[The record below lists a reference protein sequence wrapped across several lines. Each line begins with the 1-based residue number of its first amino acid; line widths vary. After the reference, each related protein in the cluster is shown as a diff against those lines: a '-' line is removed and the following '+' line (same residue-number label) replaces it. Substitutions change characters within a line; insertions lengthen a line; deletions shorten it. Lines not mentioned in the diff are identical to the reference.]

1 LRVAD
6 CLQPAAIV
14 RLGQLLEG
22 VEIVGVDGGG
32 AAPLDLEV
40 GEVRDDS
47 RAIVRG
53 DLFVATRGQTVDGHD
68 YLGAAGERGAVAA
81 VVDADAAQG
90 FAGMRVRVRSSSTAL
105 ALIAANRWGRPA
117 DALTMIAVTG
127 TNGKTTTTFLVE
139 ALARAAG
146 GVPGVLGTV
155 TYRWREVVREAPF
168 TTPTPLVLHATLAEM
183 RDAGVTHVAMEA
195 SSHALAL
202 GRLDGVRF
210 RVAAFTNLTQDHL
223 DFHGTMQAYA
233 ESKAK
238 LFREHLTSDGVGV
251 VNMDNE
257 WGAFMLQEVRGRALA
272 VATSGVPD
280 ILLMRGKQTVDGID
294 AEFMTPIGAVRVRSP
309 LIGAFNLEN
318 LAVGVGI
325 GVGLGLPAEV
335 IARGLGSVRGV
346 PGRVER
352 VPNERGFGVFVDY
365 AHTPDALERVMAALR
380 PLARGRLI
388 VVFGCGGDRDKSKRP
403 KMGRAV
409 ARDAE
414 LPIVTSDN
422 PRTEDPR
429 AIVDMILDGVRE
441 VRSDGFV
448 VELDRRRAIGAA
460 VEAARPGDI
469 VLIAGKG
476 HEDYQIVGTQKHHF
490 DDREE
495 AAAALAKLAN
505 LPANGQS

>member
-1 LRVAD
+1 MRLRE
-6 CLQPAAIV
+6 
-14 RLGQLLEG
+14 LLEG
-22 VEIVGVDGGG
+22 VEVAGVDGGG
-32 AAPLDLEV
+32 AAALDLEI
-40 GEVRDDS
+40 GDVRDDS
-47 RAIVRG
+47 RAVARG

-68 YLGAAGERGAVAA
+68 FLGAAAARGAVAA

-90 FAGMRVRVRSSSTAL
+90 FPGVRVRVQGATRAL

-117 DALTMIAVTG
+117 DAMTMIAVTG

-139 ALARAAG
+139 GLVRAAG
-146 GVPGVLGTV
+146 GAPGVIGTV
-155 TYRWREVVREAPF
+155 QYRFGTKQYQAPF

-183 RDAGVTHVAMEA
+183 RDAGVTHVAMET
-195 SSHALAL
+195 SSHALEL
-202 GRLDGVRF
+202 GRLDGVRY

-233 ESKAK
+233 ESKAR
-238 LFREHLTSDGVGV
+238 LFREHLTRDGVGV
-251 VNMDNE
+251 INMDNE

-272 VATSGVPD
+272 VATSGVPE
-280 ILLMRGKQTVDGID
+280 ILVMGSTQTVDGID
-294 AEFMTPIGAVRVRSP
+294 AQLMTPIGAVRVRSP

-318 LAVGVGI
+318 LAVAVGI
-325 GVGLGLPAEV
+325 GVGLGLDAET
-335 IARGLGSVRGV
+335 IARGLGGVRGV
-346 PGRVER
+346 PGRLER
-352 VPNERGFGVFVDY
+352 VDHDRGFGVFVDY

-380 PLARGRLI
+380 PLTRGRLI
-388 VVFGCGGDRDKSKRP
+388 VVFGCGGDRDKTKRP

-409 ARDAE
+409 ARDAD

-441 VRSDGFV
+441 VRQEGFL
-448 VELDRRRAIGAA
+448 VEVDRRQAIAAA
-460 VEAARPGDI
+460 VAAARPGDV

-476 HEDYQIVGTQKHHF
+476 HEDYQIVGKEKHHF

-495 AAAALAKLAN
+495 ARAALAKLAN
-505 LPANGQS
+505 RPANGQS

>member
-1 LRVAD
+1 
-6 CLQPAAIV
+6 
-14 RLGQLLEG
+14 
-22 VEIVGVDGGG
+22 
-32 AAPLDLEV
+32 
-40 GEVRDDS
+40 
-47 RAIVRG
+47 
-53 DLFVATRGQTVDGHD
+53 
-68 YLGAAGERGAVAA
+68 
-81 VVDADAAQG
+81 
-90 FAGMRVRVRSSSTAL
+90 
-105 ALIAANRWGRPA
+105 
-117 DALTMIAVTG
+117 
-127 TNGKTTTTFLVE
+127 
-139 ALARAAG
+139 
-146 GVPGVLGTV
+146 
-155 TYRWREVVREAPF
+155 
-168 TTPTPLVLHATLAEM
+168 TLAEM
-183 RDAGVTHVAMEA
+183 RANGVTHVAMEA
-195 SSHALAL
+195 SSHALEL

-223 DFHGTMQAYA
+223 DFHGTMQEYA

-238 LFREHLTSDGVGV
+238 LFREHLTRDGVGV
-251 VNMDNE
+251 VNMDTE

-325 GVGLGLPAEV
+325 GVGLGLSGDV

-352 VPNERGFGVFVDY
+352 VDNERGFGVFVDY

-409 ARDAE
+409 ARDAD

-441 VRSDGFV
+441 VRADGFV

-460 VEAARPGDI
+460 IEAARPGAI

-476 HEDYQIVGTQKHHF
+476 HEDYQIVGKEKHHF

-505 LPANGQS
+505 RPANGQS

>member
-1 LRVAD
+1 MTMVA
-6 CLQPAAIV
+6 I
-14 RLGQLLEG
+14 
-22 VEIVGVDGGG
+22 
-32 AAPLDLEV
+32 
-40 GEVRDDS
+40 
-47 RAIVRG
+47 
-53 DLFVATRGQTVDGHD
+53 
-68 YLGAAGERGAVAA
+68 
-81 VVDADAAQG
+81 
-90 FAGMRVRVRSSSTAL
+90 
-105 ALIAANRWGRPA
+105 
-117 DALTMIAVTG
+117 TG
-127 TNGKTTTTFLVE
+127 TNGKTTSTFLVE
-139 ALARAAG
+139 ALVRAAG

-155 TYRWREVVREAPF
+155 TYRFGSVVREAPF
-168 TTPTPLVLHATLAEM
+168 TTPTPLVLHRTLAEM

-233 ESKAK
+233 ESKAA
-238 LFREHLTSDGVGV
+238 LFREHLTRDGVGV
-251 VNMDNE
+251 VNMDTE

-272 VATSGVPD
+272 VSTSGVPD
-280 ILLMRGKQTVDGID
+280 ILLMRSKHTVDGID

-325 GVGLGLPAEV
+325 GVGLGMKGDE
-335 IARGLGSVRGV
+335 ITRGLGSVRGV

-352 VPNERGFGVFVDY
+352 VPDDLGPGHGFGVFVDY

-409 ARDAE
+409 ARDAD

-441 VRSDGFV
+441 VRQDGFV
-448 VELDRRRAIGAA
+448 VEIDRRRAIGAA
-460 VEAARPGDI
+460 IEAARPGDI

-476 HEDYQIVGTQKHHF
+476 HEDYQIVGKEKLHF

-505 LPANGQS
+505 RPANGQS

>member
-1 LRVAD
+1 VGG
-6 CLQPAAIV
+6 V
-14 RLGQLLEG
+14 RLAELLAG
-22 VEIVGVDGGG
+22 VDVVAVDGGG
-32 AAPLDLEV
+32 AGALELDV

-47 RAIVRG
+47 RAVERG

-68 YLGAAGERGAVAA
+68 FLGAAAERGAVAA

-90 FAGMRVRVRSSSTAL
+90 FPGVRVRVRNATRAL

-117 DALTMIAVTG
+117 EAMTMVAVTG

-139 ALARAAG
+139 GLVRAAG
-146 GVPGVLGTV
+146 GMPGVIGTV
-155 TYRWREVVREAPF
+155 QYRFGTVRYQAPF
-168 TTPTPLVLHATLAEM
+168 TTPAPLILHRTLAEM

-195 SSHALAL
+195 SSHALEL

-210 RVAAFTNLTQDHL
+210 AVAAFTNLTQDHL

-238 LFREHLTSDGVGV
+238 LFREHLADGGTGV
-251 VNMDNE
+251 VNLDNE
-257 WGAFMLQEVRGRALA
+257 WGGFMLQEVRGRALG

-280 ILLMRGKQTVDGID
+280 ILVTSSRQTVDGID
-294 AEFMTPIGAVRVRSP
+294 AEFTTPIGAVRVRSP

-325 GVGLGLPAEV
+325 GVGLGLDAAT
-335 IARGLGSVRGV
+335 IARGLGGVTGV
-346 PGRVER
+346 PGRLER
-352 VPNERGFGVFVDY
+352 VDNDRGFGVFVDY

-388 VVFGCGGDRDKSKRP
+388 VVFGCGGDRDKTKRP

-409 ARDAE
+409 ARDAD

-429 AIVDMILDGVRE
+429 AIVDMIVEGVRE

-448 VELDRRRAIGAA
+448 VEVDRRRAIAQA
-460 VEAARPGDI
+460 IEAARPGDI

-476 HEDYQIVGTQKHHF
+476 HEDYQILGKEKQHF

-495 AAAALAKLAN
+495 ARQALAKVAN
-505 LPANGQS
+505 RPANGQS

>member
-1 LRVAD
+1 MGG
-6 CLQPAAIV
+6 V
-14 RLGQLLEG
+14 RLGELLAD
-22 VEIVGVDGGG
+22 VEIAGIDGGG
-32 AAPLDLEV
+32 TAPLDLDV

-47 RAIVRG
+47 RAVERG

-68 YLGAAGERGAVAA
+68 FLGAAAERGAVAA
-81 VVDADAAQG
+81 VVDDGAAQG
-90 FAGMRVRVRSSSTAL
+90 FPGVRVRVRGSTRAL
-105 ALIAANRWGRPA
+105 GLIAANRWGRPA
-117 DALTMIAVTG
+117 DAMTMIAVTG

-139 ALARAAG
+139 GLARAAG
-146 GVPGVLGTV
+146 GRPGVIGTV
-155 TYRWREVVREAPF
+155 TYRFGTTTYQAPF

-183 RDAGVTHVAMEA
+183 RAAGVTHVAMET
-195 SSHALAL
+195 SSHALEL
-202 GRLDGVRF
+202 GRLDGVRY

-238 LFREHLTSDGVGV
+238 LFREHLTDDGVGV
-251 VNMDNE
+251 INMDNE

-272 VATSGVPD
+272 VATSGVPE
-280 ILLMRGKQTVDGID
+280 ILVMRSRQTVDGID
-294 AEFMTPIGAVRVRSP
+294 AEFMTPIGEVRVRSP

-318 LAVGVGI
+318 LAVAVGI
-325 GVGLGLPAEV
+325 GVGLGLTGEQ
-335 IARGLGSVRGV
+335 IASGLGSVGGV

-352 VPNERGFGVFVDY
+352 VATGERGFGVFVDY

-429 AIVDMILDGVRE
+429 AIIDMIVEGVRE
-441 VRSDGFV
+441 VRPDGFV
-448 VELDRRRAIGAA
+448 IEVDRRRAIAAA

-476 HEDYQIVGTQKHHF
+476 HEDYQIVGKEKLHF

-505 LPANGQS
+505 RPANGQS

>member
-1 LRVAD
+1 VGG
-6 CLQPAAIV
+6 V
-14 RLGQLLEG
+14 RLAELLAG
-22 VEIVGVDGGG
+22 VEVVGVDGGG
-32 AAPLDLEV
+32 ASALELDV

-47 RAIVRG
+47 RAVARG

-68 YLGAAGERGAVAA
+68 YLGAAADKGAVAA

-90 FAGMRVRVRSSSTAL
+90 FPGVRVRVPSSTRAL
-105 ALIAANRWGRPA
+105 ATIAANRFGRPA
-117 DALTMIAVTG
+117 DKMTMIGVTG
-127 TNGKTTTTFLVE
+127 TNGKTTTTFLAE

-146 GVPGVLGTV
+146 GEPGVIGTV
-155 TYRWREVVREAPF
+155 TYRFGDVVREAPF
-168 TTPTPLVLHATLAEM
+168 TTPTPLVLHETLAEM
-183 RDAGVTHVAMEA
+183 RAAGVTHVAMEA
-195 SSHALAL
+195 SSHALEL

-238 LFREHLTSDGVGV
+238 LFRELLTDDGVGV
-251 VNMDNE
+251 VNMDTE

-272 VATSGVPD
+272 VATSGVPE
-280 ILLMRGKQTVDGID
+280 ILVMKSTQTVDGID

-325 GVGLGLPAEV
+325 GVGLGLDAAT
-335 IARGLGSVRGV
+335 IARGLDGVRGV

-352 VPNERGFGVFVDY
+352 VDNDRGFGIFVDY

-380 PLARGRLI
+380 PLTRGRLI
-388 VVFGCGGDRDKSKRP
+388 VVFGCGGDRDKTKRP
-403 KMGRAV
+403 KMGAAV
-409 ARDAE
+409 ARDAD

-429 AIVDMILDGVRE
+429 AIIDMIVEGVRT
-441 VRSDGFV
+441 VRQDGFV
-448 VELDRRRAIGAA
+448 VEVDRRAAIGAA

-476 HEDYQIVGTQKHHF
+476 HEDYQILGKVKHHF

-495 AAAALAKLAN
+495 ARAALAKVAN
-505 LPANGQS
+505 RPANGQS